1 MLRLSSRNT
10 LDVQQIL
17 IIDISYSGP
26 VFSRLCLALCVL
38 AYLIHE
44 FNTYILIF
52 LEIMVIETKIFLF
65 MDLMRI
71 QLTNK

>member
-44 FNTYILIF
+44 FNTYILIIF
-52 LEIMVIETKIFLF
+52 RGNGDRDKNLSFYGSYEETI
-65 MDLMRI
+65 
-71 QLTNK
+71 NK

>member
-44 FNTYILIF
+44 FNTYILIIF
-52 LEIMVIETKIFLF
+52 RSNGDRDKNLSFYGSYEETI
-65 MDLMRI
+65 
-71 QLTNK
+71 NK